1 MYKYSANADQAKKQ
15 ELGSIVKAIEAL
27 NLKLDRVAKALETIA
42 AKP

>member
-15 ELGSIVKAIEAL
+15 ELNSIVKALEAL
-27 NLKLDRVAKALETIA
+27 NVRMDRVAKALEIIA